1 LPGQPPAT
9 LVFDLDGTLLDVS
22 ARHHHVYA
30 AVCTSLQGQPLER
43 AAYWELQR
51 SGADLPEILLA
62 SGLSPEGFEEFKT
75 RFREQIELPESLGFD
90 LLFPA
95 TTPVLTRL
103 ATTHRLTLVSLRSSV
118 TALRAQLAVF
128 ALTPF
133 FEMIE
138 TSADGDDPAFEKARL
153 IRRMVPPEDP
163 AVVIGDTE
171 ADVMAASALG
181 YLSIAVA
188 SGIRNR
194 DVLAQHEPGYLID
207 DVGGVEDALRRAH
220 LL

>member
-1 LPGQPPAT
+1 MPGQPPAT

-30 AVCTSLQGQPLER
+30 AVCTSLQGQPLDR
-43 AAYWELQR
+43 ATYWELKR
-51 SGADLPEILLA
+51 SGAAVPQILLA
-62 SGLSPEGFEEFKT
+62 SGLNPEGFTEFET

-90 LLFPA
+90 VLFPE
-95 TTPVLTRL
+95 TMPVLTRL
-103 ATTHRLTLVSLRSSV
+103 ASIHRCTLVSLRSSA

-138 TSADGDDPAFEKARL
+138 TAADGDDPAFQKARL
-153 IRRMVPPEDP
+153 IRKTVAAEDP

-181 YLSIAVA
+181 YLSIAVS

-194 DVLAQHEPGYLID
+194 DVLAQHDPGYLID
-207 DVGGVEDALRRAH
+207 DIGGVEDALRRAH